1 MEVHFNMSKLTREQ
15 KIEIYRKRKQGQTL
29 ETLSKE
35 YLIRKDNIKY
45 LVRLIDTHGEDILKR
60 EKNNYYSPLLKEEM
74 INKVLKDR
82 HSINSVSLE
91 YGLISNGLLF
101 NWIKAYKAN
110 GYGIVEKMRGRS
122 PTMAKKTQ
130 SNKEYKDMTPEEKV
144 KYLEDKN
151 LYLEAELEYIKK
163 LRAVVQARKDQQP
176 KKK

>member
-15 KIEIYRKRKQGQTL
+15 KIEIYSKRKQGQTVKS
-29 ETLSKE
+29 LSKE
-35 YLIRKDNIKY
+35 YLIRQDNINY
-45 LVRLIDTHGEDILKR
+45 LIRLIDVHGVDILR
-60 EKNNYYSPLLKEEM
+60 RDKNNYYSTLLKEEI
-74 INKVLKDR
+74 INKVLIDK
-82 HSINSVSLE
+82 HSITSISLE
-91 YGLISNGLLF
+91 YGLASNGILF

-110 GYGIVEKMRGRS
+110 GYGIVEKTRGRS
-122 PTMAKKTQ
+122 PTMTKKTQ

-144 KYLEDKN
+144 KYLENKN